1 MHVQFPNVWPKPDPN
16 PDPNR
21 NVNLTLILTLAKS
34 HGAFCKLLRLT
45 NCMQQKPKRF
55 DSKHQADSY
64 TENWK
69 KNKKREI
76 AS

>member
-16 PDPNR
+16 PD
-21 NVNLTLILTLAKS
+21 VNLTLILTLAKS

-55 DSKHQADSY
+55 DSKDQADSY